1 MLFWYMCNDVAAY
14 SKQCKSST
22 TAQKVT
28 LSVTIFPNVIKTAA
42 VDLCPL
48 AKVDG
53 FYHLIFCTM
62 VCTSYLLMEAKPIK
76 SKDARIKNGK
86 WTEAKPIKSKDARME
101 NGNPFGLFCKRRCIS
116 SKPSN
121 KNDNLT

>member
-1 MLFWYMCNDVAAY
+1 
-14 SKQCKSST
+14 
-22 TAQKVT
+22 
-28 LSVTIFPNVIKTAA
+28 
-42 VDLCPL
+42 
-48 AKVDG
+48 
-53 FYHLIFCTM
+53 
-62 VCTSYLLMEAKPIK
+62 MEAKPIK

-121 KNDNLT
+121 KNDNLKYRNTSIKRPGRLLNFLNF

>member
-28 LSVTIFPNVIKTAA
+28 LSVTIFPNVIKRAD

-48 AKVDG
+48 AKVGG
-53 FYHLIFCTM
+53 F
-62 VCTSYLLMEAKPIK
+62 VTSFFVPWFVLA
-76 SKDARIKNGK
+76 
-86 WTEAKPIKSKDARME
+86 T
-101 NGNPFGLFCKRRCIS
+101 F
-116 SKPSN
+116 
-121 KNDNLT
+121 